1 MYCISEKQIDFILN
15 DISARGIEMVSLQQD
30 LLDHVCCIIE
40 HNLEKDGDFESFYLN
55 TISSFYKQELKEIE
69 EETIN
74 LQTFK
79 NYYIMKKIMLVSG
92 TFSALILTIGILLK
106 FMHWPGAAVMII
118 SGIFILSFVFL
129 PLLFILKAKEKKDS
143 KDKFII
149 ALGALASISM
159 CLGILFKIMHWPFAN
174 ILCISAILIMVF
186 LFLPIYYI
194 SGIKNPDTKI
204 NTIVS
209 SLIIIV
215 GSALILTLV
224 RSPAG
229 TKKENISVTQTYLIN
244 EQILENEKLIAKNY
258 QNKDTIQSDFDAR
271 SIEIYTLAE
280 EVKSYLLKKETGKSK
295 IDSNLKDKNALIGE
309 TWVNELLDS
318 NFEKLTVLK
327 NKIDHYNSNLP
338 TSMPK
343 IEIENSIVLK
353 KDKKIDSALNDL
365 IQIQMIALQNQ
376 SLYLKN

>member
-30 LLDHVCCIIE
+30 LLDHICCIIE
-40 HNLEKDGDFESFYLN
+40 HNLENDGDFENFYLD
-55 TISSFYKQELKEIE
+55 TISSFYKHDLKEIE

-92 TFSALILTIGILLK
+92 TFSAFILTIGILFK
-106 FMHWPGAAVMII
+106 FMHWPGAAVMILA
-118 SGIFILSFVFL
+118 GILILSFVFL

-143 KDKFII
+143 KDKIII
-149 ALGALASISM
+149 ALGAIASISM
-159 CLGILFKIMHWPFAN
+159 SLGILFKIMHWPFAN
-174 ILCISAILIMVF
+174 ILCISAIVIMVL
-186 LFLPIYYI
+186 LFLPIYFI

-229 TKKENISVTQTYLIN
+229 TKKENISSTQNFLIN
-244 EQILENEKLIAKNY
+244 EHILENEKLIARKN
-258 QNKDTIQSDFDAR
+258 QIKDAIQTDFEK
-271 SIEIYTLAE
+271 SSFEIYILADE
-280 EVKSYLLKKETGKSK
+280 IKSYLLKKETGESK
-295 IDSNLKDKNALIGE
+295 IESNFENKNVLIGE
-309 TWVNELLDS
+309 TRVTDLLDS
-318 NFEKLTVLK
+318 NFEKINILK
-327 NKIDHYNSNLP
+327 NKIESYNASLP
-338 TSMPK
+338 SSMHK
-343 IEIENSIVLK
+343 IEIN
-353 KDKKIDSALNDL
+353 N
-365 IQIQMIALQNQ
+365 N
-376 SLYLKN
+376 